1 MSATRRASAGDAN
14 WIHATGPAP
23 TASNRLPL
31 IDFGWALATVLNDEP
46 NEATDEKKHEPQKEH
61 RPPVKRRREIN
72 ALPLASGNGPATHR
86 ALGYQRGGREERCQ
100 KRQRPEEE
108 RS

>member
-1 MSATRRASAGDAN
+1 MQIMWFTERAY
-14 WIHATGPAP
+14 H
-23 TASNRLPL
+23 
-31 IDFGWALATVLNDEP
+31 
-46 NEATDEKKHEPQKEH
+46 EATDEKKHEPQKEH